1 MDAKSII
8 SLFLLG
14 VIQKV
19 RSLRR
24 GGGGG
29 AVKSEKK

>member
-1 MDAKSII
+1 LTFRLDVEVM
-8 SLFLLG
+8 
-14 VIQKV
+14 V

-29 AVKSEKK
+29 GKISDNWG